1 MADNE
6 LLIKINADAK
16 NAEKAFDDIKSKT
29 EDLEGQLATVAK
41 ISAVAFAALN
51 AEIFFSVKAFGEAEQ
66 ASRQLTNALQNQGIY
81 TAALAESYK
90 AFAVE
95 VQNKTGID
103 DDAIIQSQAIVQSYI
118 GQTRVTKELTSAIVD
133 LSVGMKI
140 DLASA
145 AELVGKTIG
154 TDTNAFG
161 RYGLELSNT
170 ASRSERFSKVLEFIN
185 IRFKDSATVA
195 NQGVGSINAL
205 KTAFGNLQEA
215 IGAKL
220 APTFVSIVKSLTN
233 FINFLE
239 QSPKL
244 VAFGSAAI
252 VFATALAGI
261 GVAIPLLVSGFTT
274 LSAAMT
280 AFGVTANI
288 SLGGLPLLI
297 AAISGA
303 VTLLVFNWDK
313 AWNFISA
320 SLARASAFISQ
331 NFEGLKLVIAGAFD
345 PLTREGPAKV
355 EAGLK
360 KIRSAY
366 ADSYKEF
373 ARVIKEGEDRIAAE
387 KAKADEKQDP
397 AKAAFADKQAAK
409 ERQKQALILELKK
422 QETELLA
429 LEATHQSQILIEL
442 KQKEIAILKAL
453 QEEHSAAQVAILRN
467 QYEQVKALETEQ
479 NAEEVARQ
487 RAFNDEVIAARAEL
501 ADVEGIQN
509 ATIRDAQRE
518 ELRASMLTDAEIENK
533 ILADRVK
540 ARIETNNRLLEE
552 QKKYGI
558 AYAQLNKFLRSEEVQ
573 GFKTAT
579 AELVAL
585 QQSKNETLK
594 TIGKAAA
601 IAQISIKTS
610 EAAMNIYAGFSTIPI
625 IGPALGIAGAAAAI
639 AFGAEQIGNVLAV
652 AEGGLIEGGVPGRDS
667 VPALLMPGELVVP
680 KKNFNDVVGS
690 VRGAT
695 PNSGNAEMIETLKRI
710 EEKTG
715 QNQSVIVYGDF
726 LADETYIDSLVRKV
740 SDAVQYRNGQIYGV
754 T

>member
-16 NAEKAFDDIKSKT
+16 NAEKAFDDIKAKT

-51 AEIFFSVKAFGEAEQ
+51 AEIFFSIKEFGEAEQ
-66 ASRQLTNALQNQGIY
+66 AARQLSNALQNQGIY
-81 TAALAESYK
+81 TKQLEESYRN
-90 AFAVE
+90 FAEE

-103 DDAIIQSQAIVQSYI
+103 DDAIIKSQALLQSYI
-118 GQTRVTKELTSAIVD
+118 GQIKITKELTAAVVD
-133 LSVGMKI
+133 LSVAWKI

-154 TDTNAFG
+154 SDANAFA

-170 ASRSERFSKVLEFIN
+170 ATRAERLSKVLGFIN
-185 IRFKDSATVA
+185 SRYRDSAAAA
-195 NQGVGSINAL
+195 NQGVGSVVAL
-205 KTAFGNLQEA
+205 QTAFKNLQEE

-220 APTFVSIVKSLTN
+220 APTFVLVVKELTGLLN
-233 FINFLE
+233 YL
-239 QSPKL
+239 QKSPIL
-244 VAFGSAAI
+244 VSFSAAAI
-252 VFATALAGI
+252 VFATALSGI
-261 GVAIPLLVSGFTT
+261 GVVIPTLIAGFTT
-274 LSAAMT
+274 LTAAMA
-280 AFGVTANI
+280 AFGVTVNL
-288 SLGGLPLLI
+288 SLGGLPLVF
-297 AAISGA
+297 AAVAAGLTILFYNFDHAMVFIRASVGRA
-303 VTLLVFNWDK
+303 VT
-313 AWNFISA
+313 FISE
-320 SLARASAFISQ
+320 SFQ
-331 NFEGLKLVIAGAFD
+331 GLKLILTGAFD
-345 PLTREGPAKV
+345 PLTKEGPAKV
-355 EAGLK
+355 EQGLQK
-360 KIRSAY
+360 LRTVFEK
-366 ADSYKEF
+366 
-373 ARVIKEGEDRIAAE
+373 ARNEYERIITEGEARIDAAKKKTDAGQDPEKE
-387 KAKADEKQDP
+387 KA
-397 AKAAFADKQAAK
+397 AKLLLAK
-409 ERQKQALILELKK
+409 ERQKQALIIEIKK

-429 LEATHQSQILIEL
+429 LEATHQSQVLIEL

-453 QEEHSAAQVAILRN
+453 QEEHSAAQITILRN
-467 QYEQVKALETEQ
+467 QYEQVKALETAQ
-479 NAEEVARQ
+479 NAEEVERQ
-487 RAFNDEVIAARAEL
+487 RAFNDEVIAARADL

-518 ELRASMLTDAEIENK
+518 ELRASMLTDQEIENK

-552 QKKYGI
+552 QKKYGV

-573 GFKTAT
+573 GFKSAT

-601 IAQISIKTS
+601 VAQISIKTA

-639 AFGAEQIGNVLAV
+639 AFGAEQIGNVLSA
-652 AEGGLIEGGVPGRDS
+652 AEGGLVEGGVPGKDS

-680 KKNFNDVVGS
+680 KRNFNDVVGA
-690 VRGAT
+690 VRGGNGGGD
-695 PNSGNAEMIETLKRI
+695 NSEMLATLKRI
-710 EEKTG
+710 EEKSG
-715 QNQSVIVYGDF
+715 QGQTVIVNGDF

-740 SDAVQYRNGQIYGV
+740 SDAVQYRNGQIFGV